1 MNVYYMKHYRAFVYY
16 MKHYC
21 PYSGRVYTRL
31 LLKSEALYL
40 LCYTIRVIPTVRV
53 YSGACFAGLR
63 LLYDTVTHDMYC
75 TVGEREMRKHKPRG
89 FYYECRRLGVA
100 KP

>member
-1 MNVYYMKHYRAFVYY
+1 MKHYRAFVYY

-21 PYSGRVYTRL
+21 P
-31 LLKSEALYL
+31 
-40 LCYTIRVIPTVRV
+40 